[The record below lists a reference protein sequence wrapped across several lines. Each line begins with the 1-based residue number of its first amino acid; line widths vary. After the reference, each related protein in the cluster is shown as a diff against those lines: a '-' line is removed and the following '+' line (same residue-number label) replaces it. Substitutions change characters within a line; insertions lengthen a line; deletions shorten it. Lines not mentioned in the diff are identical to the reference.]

1 MPPEHSEEQPDTPS
15 ETIPAI
21 PLTPAQPSE
30 QPQEVFPMLEPQAP
44 SMMLT
49 SRARNEVYTSITG
62 GNHAHTGDGSYANPY
77 NLFDDAVRKTPM
89 PGGTIIIKN
98 KAFLNTLNEPEACL
112 ISLTRILPSSPRTR
126 TIRQCF
132 RFVPAVSCSA
142 VMSPSKYVNLN
153 FENKVHDVIFAN
165 GHTLTL
171 KNVLR
176 ANGSRRS
183 GLVWRSAL

>member
-30 QPQEVFPMLEPQAP
+30 QPQEDVPDAETAAP

-77 NLFDDAVRKTPM
+77 NLFDDAVKNTM

-98 KAFLNTLNEPEACL
+98 KAFLNTLNETG
-112 ISLTRILPSSPRTR
+112 SLPYIIDKNI
-126 TIRQCF
+126 TIKSQDPNN
-132 RFVPAVSCSA
+132 PAMLQV
-142 VMSPSKYVNLN
+142 
-153 FENKVHDVIFAN
+153 
-165 GHTLTL
+165 
-171 KNVLR
+171 R
-176 ANGSRRS
+176 AGGIVGARR
-183 GLVWRSAL
+183 